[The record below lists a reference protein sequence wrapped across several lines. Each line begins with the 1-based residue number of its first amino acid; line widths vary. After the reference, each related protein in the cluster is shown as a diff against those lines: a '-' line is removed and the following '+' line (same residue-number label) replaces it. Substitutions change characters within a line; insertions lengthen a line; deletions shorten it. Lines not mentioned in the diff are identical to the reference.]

1 MENILIAELRKFHSS
16 DYFILNE
23 IPAKKLDAA
32 YSNYNLDSNEKVLAL
47 IDATVF
53 GSAKNGM
60 AICLSGL
67 YWNNDWTVKSRMN
80 SLTWEALIDC
90 ADDMITDG
98 SNLVLSPVCIFDLTG
113 SKVKAEQLRNL
124 LLSLSN
130 CLIEAIQEHSKSK
143 PEQIQKAK
151 NNLEHAMIRFK
162 TIFRVLDNEK
172 IRPVAEIAVNHFDE
186 LKEQLDYGINAG
198 EIFEEANLIYQLSDN
213 FIEAM
218 HEREEINL
226 DLATPNDQDSELVH
240 CLKALLL
247 YLGDHREQQ
256 NFDHKVNGFMKNR

>member
-1 MENILIAELRKFHSS
+1 
-16 DYFILNE
+16 
-23 IPAKKLDAA
+23 
-32 YSNYNLDSNEKVLAL
+32 
-47 IDATVF
+47 
-53 GSAKNGM
+53 M

-67 YWNNDWTVKSRMN
+67 YWNNDWTVESRKN
-80 SLTWEALIDC
+80 SLTWEELIDC
-90 ADDMITDG
+90 VDDMNTDG
-98 SNLVLSPVCIFDLTG
+98 SNLVLSPVCKFGLTG

-130 CLIEAIQEHSKSK
+130 GLIEAIQEHSKSN

-162 TIFRVLDNEK
+162 TIFRVLDNDK

-186 LKEQLDYGINAG
+186 LKEQLDCGINAG

-226 DLATPNDQDSELVH
+226 DLATPNDQDSELVR

-247 YLGDHREQQ
+247 YLEDHREQQ
-256 NFDHKVNGFMKNR
+256 NFDHKVNGFMNNR